1 MLGRMNNIGGME
13 NRVRLEKYTSNPTV
27 SPRDDAPWL
36 DGSCTWA
43 TPLLEGPDLPT
54 EGES

>member
-13 NRVRLEKYTSNPTV
+13 SRVRLEKYTSNPTV
-27 SPRDDAPWL
+27 SPRDDAPLL
-36 DGSCTWA
+36 DSSCTWE